1 MGHNS
6 VVSSYAKSTGIPR
19 VNRLSTGP
27 PDLGR
32 HNLVV
37 RYGLNASFV
46 RE

>member
-6 VVSSYAKSTGIPR
+6 VVSGDPKSIKILR

-32 HNLVV
+32 HTISNLF
-37 RYGLNASFV
+37 NT
-46 RE
+46 